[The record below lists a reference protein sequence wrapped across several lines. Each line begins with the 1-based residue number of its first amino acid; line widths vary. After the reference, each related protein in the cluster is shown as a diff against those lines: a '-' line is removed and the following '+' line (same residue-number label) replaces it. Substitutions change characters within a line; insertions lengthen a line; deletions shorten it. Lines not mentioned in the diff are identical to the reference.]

1 MPGCRV
7 LPERSASM
15 APGGRAMASLYAETR
30 SALAVEALPAGSFA
44 YRLPLIFGAPAGR
57 LQIEPSLMHVPVG
70 LSPTSP
76 FSVVTAGSCVL
87 ELVSPA
93 PATATN
99 DDSDLRL
106 TSITHFDELVVNF
119 QALSLANA
127 VPAWF
132 FAPVVIV
139 AVYSVLPTRLLAGAK
154 LATRLSAS

>member
-44 YRLPLIFGAPAGR
+44 YRLPLIFGAPAGK
-57 LQIEPSLMHVPVG
+57 LQTEPSLMHVAVG

-76 FSVVTAGSCVL
+76 FNVVTAGSCVL

-93 PATATN
+93 PATATKE
-99 DDSDLRL
+99 DSDLRFTGL
-106 TSITHFDELVVNF
+106 TQGNELVVKV
-119 QALSLANA
+119 QTLLLANA
-127 VPAWF
+127 VPAWSV
-132 FAPVVIV
+132 APVLMV
-139 AVYSVLPTRLLAGAK
+139 AVYVVL
-154 LATRLSAS
+154 